1 MALREWPTGPA
12 YSELCA
18 DPSHT
23 CLCLHCCRNTRPAFF
38 GMKQCTRPDT
48 LFLCGVPQATGY
60 YRNIETGFYF
70 DANKKLYYHPNTPGT
85 WYEV

>member
-1 MALREWPTGPA
+1 
-12 YSELCA
+12 
-18 DPSHT
+18 
-23 CLCLHCCRNTRPAFF
+23 
-38 GMKQCTRPDT
+38 MKQCTRPDT